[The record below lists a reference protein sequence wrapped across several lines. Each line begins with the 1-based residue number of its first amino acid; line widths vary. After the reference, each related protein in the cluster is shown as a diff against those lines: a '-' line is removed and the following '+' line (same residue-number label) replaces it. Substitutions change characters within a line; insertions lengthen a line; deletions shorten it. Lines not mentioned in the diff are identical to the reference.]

1 MKLLYFSSL
10 TTHTRYLFQ
19 AQEMDDEIKGDGNSV
34 NYKYRM
40 HDPRLG
46 RFFSVDPL
54 FKDFPSN
61 SSYAFSENNVIHAVE
76 LEGLEKVER
85 YKPTVVTK
93 PVFSKTTISCM
104 PSGQSKPLCVATED
118 LKTYGTIASV
128 SGAVVS
134 IAGIICN
141 AIPTPQTQAAGKL
154 LVPAGETLDGMGT
167 AMTLTAL
174 AIEKDGTGFVK
185 EFGLGAASSLAG
197 GVVDGLFDAG
207 KINVE
212 DVQTMNVLI
221 KTEEPLI
228 GELMSS
234 NKSNPKKS
242 NPSNSKS
249 TIGKPKKN
257 PIESSPMYKWVKSF
271 QNDKSDSKSISSSK
285 TKKQDK

>member
-1 MKLLYFSSL
+1 MHRSISNNF
-10 TTHTRYLFQ
+10 TTHTRYSYQ
-19 AQEMDDEIKGDGNSV
+19 AQEMDNEIKGEGNSV

-46 RFFSVDPL
+46 RFFALDPL
-54 FKDFPSN
+54 FKDYPAN
-61 SSYAFSENNVIHAVE
+61 SSFAFSENNVIHCVE

-104 PSGQSKPLCVATED
+104 PRGQSKPLSVATED
-118 LKTYGTIASV
+118 LKTYGTIASF
-128 SGAVVS
+128 SGAVVTV
-134 IAGIICN
+134 AGIICN

-154 LVPAGETLDGMGT
+154 LVPAGEALDGMGT

-185 EFGLGAASSLAG
+185 EVGLGAASSLAG
-197 GVVDGLFDAG
+197 GVVDVLFDAG

-221 KTEEPLI
+221 KTEEPLV
-228 GELMSS
+228 GELMNS
-234 NKSNPKKS
+234 NKSTPKKS
-242 NPSNSKS
+242 NPSNFKS
-249 TIGKPKKN
+249 TIGKPQKN
-257 PIESSPMYKWVKSF
+257 PIESSPMYNWVKSF
-271 QNDKSDSKSISSSK
+271 QNDKSDSKSKSSSK